1 MRTSPTTT
9 KAGSRLRER
18 LAVTLL
24 PATLALCC
32 QVSPA
37 KAAELTPFGPC
48 AGPQHAGKFPAVA
61 QCANLTVL
69 EDNAKPA
76 GRKLQLPL
84 LKIPTTSKTP
94 GAPVFVLNGGP
105 GSPNLNPDLPTGQI
119 AKDRDVYYLGY
130 RGADGPV
137 VLDCPEI
144 DDLVTAPDLLSAGSL
159 HNLEVASGACATR
172 LEHAGYDLARYSM
185 FDVID
190 DLESARAALGV
201 EKINLLSVSYGT
213 RVAQFY
219 TRMHPA
225 SIHRSVMAG
234 ANPPGHF
241 VFSAHVNDR
250 VLARLAELCRLDR
263 ACAPRTPDLRASLLK
278 AISLGE
284 GSAAGGVDDGK
295 SRLGLFVSIYGRA
308 GALAFIEAALAAEN
322 GDTQA
327 LKAFGDG
334 GAEGLKGVIWGDILA
349 KGALDSYRYGSLEKG
364 FAASASSMGS
374 PLDAL
379 FQAVTKRWPAN
390 APPPTFRRGAYDE
403 TETLVLNGDL
413 DVATPLVF
421 VQAELMPY
429 LPNGQLVVF
438 KDYGHSD
445 FERQESAVADMI
457 ARYYRTGEV
466 DRSAIV
472 PDPYSFGR

>member
-1 MRTSPTTT
+1 MQFSPKTT
-9 KAGSRLRER
+9 KAGSRLA
-18 LAVTLL
+18 LTLL

-37 KAAELTPFGPC
+37 QAVELTPFGPC
-48 AGPQHAGKFPAVA
+48 AGPGQAGKFPATA

-69 EDNAKPA
+69 EDSAKPA
-76 GRKLQLPL
+76 GRRLQLPL
-84 LKIPTTSKTP
+84 VKIPTTSKTP

-105 GSPNLNPDLPTGQI
+105 GSPNLHSNLPTGQI
-119 AKDRDVYYLGY
+119 ARDRDVYYLGY

-144 DDLVTAPDLLSAGSL
+144 DELVAAPDLLSAGSL
-159 HNLEVASGACATR
+159 HNLEVAGGVCAQR
-172 LEHAGYDLARYSM
+172 LEQGGYDLARYSM
-185 FDVID
+185 FGVID
-190 DLESARAALGV
+190 DLEAARAALGA

-219 TRMHPA
+219 ARAHPGV
-225 SIHRSVMAG
+225 IQRSVMAG

-241 VFSAHVNDR
+241 VFSAHVNDQ
-250 VLARLAELCRLDR
+250 VLARLAELCRDDQ
-263 ACAPRTPDLRASLLK
+263 ACASRTPDLRASLLK
-278 AISLGE
+278 AVRLGE
-284 GSAAGGVDDGK
+284 ASAAGGVDDGK
-295 SRLGLFVSIYGRA
+295 SRLGLFVSLYSRA
-308 GALAFIEAALAAEN
+308 GALAFIDAALAAEN

-349 KGALDSYRYGSLEKG
+349 KGALDGYRYDSLEKSFG
-364 FAASASSMGS
+364 ASAASMGS
-374 PLDAL
+374 PLDML
-379 FQAVTKRWPAN
+379 FQAVMKRWPRHE
-390 APPPTFRRGAYDE
+390 PPPAYRRGAYDE

-445 FERQESAVADMI
+445 FARQEPAVGDMI

-466 DRSAIV
+466 DRSTIL
-472 PDPYSFGR
+472 PDPYRFGR